1 MSKGFG
7 QGDVGIDYTI
17 GAEVITD
24 TAVHTGR
31 FKHIDFLENTHIDT
45 LVSENY
51 TGNSLDDETMPAG
64 FHIVGVFTSIQ
75 LQNGA
80 CIAYKI

>member
-1 MSKGFG
+1 MAKSHGRTS
-7 QGDVGIDYTI
+7 QVDYAV

-24 TAVHTGR
+24 TAVHTGK
-31 FKHIDFLENTHIDT
+31 FSHIDFYKNSTITAIVSTNIIDNSFAGASVDQGAH
-45 LVSENY
+45 L
-51 TGNSLDDETMPAG
+51 TGY
-64 FHIVGVFTSIQ
+64 FTSIQ

>member
-1 MSKGFG
+1 MAKSHGG
-7 QGDVGIDYTI
+7 ASEVNYAL

-24 TAVHTGR
+24 TAVHTGK
-31 FKHIDFLENTHIDT
+31 FSHIDFYESSTITAIMSTNITDSSFAGASIDQGAH
-45 LVSENY
+45 L
-51 TGNSLDDETMPAG
+51 TGY
-64 FHIVGVFTSIQ
+64 FTSIQ

>member
-1 MSKGFG
+1 MAKARGGAS
-7 QGDVGIDYTI
+7 VIDWSV

-24 TAVHTGR
+24 TAVHTGK
-31 FKHIDFLENTHIDT
+31 FLHIDFFEHSTITEIISTNVIDNHFAGASVDSGAH
-45 LVSENY
+45 L
-51 TGNSLDDETMPAG
+51 TGY
-64 FHIVGVFTSIQ
+64 FTSIQ

>member
-1 MSKGFG
+1 MAKSHGG
-7 QGDVGIDYTI
+7 ASDVNYSL

-24 TAVHTGR
+24 TLAHTGK
-31 FKHIDFLENTHIDT
+31 FHHIDFYENTTVDAIVSTNITDSSFAGASIDQGAH
-45 LVSENY
+45 L
-51 TGNSLDDETMPAG
+51 TGY
-64 FHIVGVFTSIQ
+64 FTSIK

>member
-1 MSKGFG
+1 MAKSHGG
-7 QGDVGIDYTI
+7 ASEVNYAL

-24 TAVHTGR
+24 NAVHTGK
-31 FKHIDFLENTHIDT
+31 FSHIDFYESSTIT
-45 LVSENY
+45 AIVSTNITDSSFAGASVDQGAHL
-51 TGNSLDDETMPAG
+51 TGY
-64 FHIVGVFTSIQ
+64 FTSIQ

>member
-1 MSKGFG
+1 MAKAHGGASE
-7 QGDVGIDYTI
+7 IDYAM

-24 TAVHTGR
+24 TVAHTGKFR
-31 FKHIDFLENTHIDT
+31 HIDFYENSTIT
-45 LVSENY
+45 AIVSTNIVDNSFASATVDQGSHM
-51 TGNSLDDETMPAG
+51 TGY
-64 FHIVGVFTSIQ
+64 FTSIQ

>member
-1 MSKGFG
+1 MAKAHGGSSE
-7 QGDVGIDYTI
+7 VDYSM

-24 TAVHTGR
+24 TVAHTGTFR
-31 FKHIDFLENTHIDT
+31 HIDFYENSTVTAIVSTNITDNSFAGASIDQGAH
-45 LVSENY
+45 L
-51 TGNSLDDETMPAG
+51 TGY
-64 FHIVGVFTSIQ
+64 FTSIR

>member
-1 MSKGFG
+1 MAKSKSGAS
-7 QGDVGIDYTI
+7 VVDYSL

-24 TAVHTGR
+24 TAVHTGK
-31 FKHIDFLENTHIDT
+31 FHHIDFYENSTITAIISTNVIDN
-45 LVSENY
+45 SFA
-51 TGNSLDDETMPAG
+51 GASLDQGAHLTG
-64 FHIVGVFTSIQ
+64 YFTSIQ

>member
-1 MSKGFG
+1 MAKSHGG
-7 QGDVGIDYTI
+7 VSNVDYAV

-24 TAVHTGR
+24 TAVHIGK
-31 FKHIDFLENTHIDT
+31 FHHIDFYENSTITAIVSTNIIDNSFAGAQIDQGAH
-45 LVSENY
+45 L
-51 TGNSLDDETMPAG
+51 TGY
-64 FHIVGVFTSIQ
+64 FTSIQ

>member
-1 MSKGFG
+1 MAKSHGG
-7 QGDVGIDYTI
+7 SSEVDYSM

-24 TAVHTGR
+24 TVAHTGKFR
-31 FKHIDFLENTHIDT
+31 HIDFYENSTVTAIVSTNITDNSFAGASIDQGAH
-45 LVSENY
+45 L
-51 TGNSLDDETMPAG
+51 TGY
-64 FHIVGVFTSIQ
+64 FTSIQ

>member
-1 MSKGFG
+1 MAKAHASYSH
-7 QGDVGIDYTI
+7 VDYSV

-24 TAVHTGR
+24 TVAHTGK
-31 FKHIDFLENTHIDT
+31 FSHIDFYENTTIT
-45 LVSENY
+45 GILSENVIDGSFAGASVDAGSHL
-51 TGNSLDDETMPAG
+51 TGY
-64 FHIVGVFTSIQ
+64 FTSIQ

>member
-1 MSKGFG
+1 MAKSH
-7 QGDVGIDYTI
+7 GDTSGVDYAI

-24 TAVHTGR
+24 TAVHTGK
-31 FKHIDFLENTHIDT
+31 FQHIDFYENSTITEIISTNITDNSFAGASVDQGAH
-45 LVSENY
+45 L
-51 TGNSLDDETMPAG
+51 TGY
-64 FHIVGVFTSIQ
+64 FTSIQ

>member
-1 MSKGFG
+1 MAKARGGASIV
-7 QGDVGIDYTI
+7 DWSV

-24 TAVHTGR
+24 TAVHTGK
-31 FKHIDFLENTHIDT
+31 FLHIDFYENTTITAIHSTNVIDNSFSGASVDSGAH
-45 LVSENY
+45 L
-51 TGNSLDDETMPAG
+51 TGY
-64 FHIVGVFTSIQ
+64 FTSIQ